1 MWGGYG
7 WRSDPHVYAAIAQ
20 TFGVAVMLLPL
31 TDSTFYHLDTCF
43 CPIDESTVLLYS
55 PAIAE
60 EGLQL
65 VRRAF
70 ERVIEVTAKEAER
83 FACNAVAVNGRSVVI
98 ERRARATGDRLRSL
112 GYDVT
117 DVDTGEFLK
126 SGGSVYCM
134 KNAFF

>member
-1 MWGGYG
+1 MTPQADRGAPIPDRRLVANCP
-7 WRSDPHVYAAIAQ
+7 WR
-20 TFGVAVMLLPL
+20 VARRA
-31 TDSTFYHLDTCF
+31 TY
-43 CPIDESTVLLYS
+43 PIFPIPADFPKRPGNTVTP
-55 PAIAE
+55 PAPGAS
-60 EGLQL
+60 
-65 VRRAF
+65 VFRHAF
-70 ERVIEVTAKEAER
+70 ERVIEVTAEEAER